1 MPRCHAW
8 MAKSDELVAHL
19 QALVGRCKDLKASY
33 ATFVS
38 SARPS
43 ETASA
48 AAASKKLDEC
58 VVLARARAA
67 FAQRT
72 IVDKAEAVSRGLVL
86 KLFARDNL
94 GWAPEEYSQWCKEL
108 VEGVDAQDK
117 LDAMF
122 PLEPRKSIA
131 YSLSHHG
138 ARMHDGGVGAP
149 HFGFFVED
157 RLSFEVHE
165 F

>member
-1 MPRCHAW
+1 
-8 MAKSDELVAHL
+8 MAKSDELVAYL

-72 IVDKAEAVSRGLVL
+72 IVDKAEAVSRGLVF

-94 GWAPEEYSQWCKEL
+94 GWAPEEYSQRCKEL
-108 VEGVDAQDK
+108 VEGVYDAQDK
-117 LDAMF
+117 LDAM
-122 PLEPRKSIA
+122 PISTRKPRN
-131 YSLSHHG
+131 
-138 ARMHDGGVGAP
+138 
-149 HFGFFVED
+149 
-157 RLSFEVHE
+157 
-165 F
+165 

>member
-1 MPRCHAW
+1 
-8 MAKSDELVAHL
+8 MAKSDELVAYL

-48 AAASKKLDEC
+48 AAASMKTC
-58 VVLARARAA
+58 VVRARARAA

-72 IVDKAEAVSRGLVL
+72 IVDKAEAVSRGLVF

-94 GWAPEEYSQWCKEL
+94 GWAPEEYSQRCKEL
-108 VEGVDAQDK
+108 VEGVYDAQDK

-122 PLEPRKSIA
+122 RWSRAIPLPTACPST
-131 YSLSHHG
+131 
-138 ARMHDGGVGAP
+138 ARACMMAA
-149 HFGFFVED
+149 
-157 RLSFEVHE
+157 
-165 F
+165 